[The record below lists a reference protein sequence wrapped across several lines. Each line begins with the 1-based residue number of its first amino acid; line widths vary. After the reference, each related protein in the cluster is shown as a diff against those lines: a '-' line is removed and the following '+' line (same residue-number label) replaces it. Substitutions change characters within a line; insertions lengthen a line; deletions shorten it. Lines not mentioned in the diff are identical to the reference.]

1 MPYLTKEELESIFA
15 DQPLANGGPFW
26 SRVAED
32 VEWTIMG
39 SGPGTGRYTSL
50 TELWGNTIGKLIK
63 ALQDPP
69 QLNMVH
75 VFFGGENYEW
85 TSMELEARGTR
96 KSGKEYYNRYAL
108 VIKWNED
115 GKVIMVRDYL
125 DTALIEEVWREAEE
139 LGLF

>member
-15 DQPLANGGPFW
+15 DQPVANGGPFW

-63 ALQDPP
+63 ALRDPP
-69 QLNMVH
+69 QLDMVN

-85 TSMELEARGTR
+85 TTMELEARGTR
-96 KSGKEYYNRYAL
+96 KSGEIFASSASFS
-108 VIKWNED
+108 
-115 GKVIMVRDYL
+115 
-125 DTALIEEVWREAEE
+125 DTWGPGAGINPQ
-139 LGLF
+139 

>member
-26 SRVAED
+26 SRVSED

-63 ALQDPP
+63 ALRDPP

-96 KSGKEYYNRYAL
+96 KSGHG
-108 VIKWNED
+108 VIEA
-115 GKVIMVRDYL
+115 RSSSL
-125 DTALIEEVWREAEE
+125 FFRQEVCDMYKNKTSRFITS
-139 LGLF
+139 GLRQ